1 MPVSALSKRLPFHLF
16 YFIILALRVSV
27 VADRLSLAA
36 VHAGLLAQRSVG
48 SLLLAQG
55 SNVNPPHCK
64 ADS

>member
-1 MPVSALSKRLPFHLF
+1 MLF
-16 YFIILALRVSV
+16 PRDCLFIYFTLLFWLCWVSV

-36 VHAGLLAQRSVG
+36 VRAGLLAQQSVG

-55 SNVNPPHCK
+55 SNVNPLHCK